1 MSVRQDHVLAVIQ
14 LASLCNLDCSY
25 CYVPD
30 RLNGKVMSR
39 EVMDRIIALTAGAPE
54 NAGKRI
60 QFLFHAGEPL
70 AVGLEPYH
78 HFVAR
83 CAAQCADGVQYGFS
97 VQTNGTL
104 ITDRWAEFFLANDI
118 SVGISIDG
126 PPELHD
132 ARRRGWS
139 GRGSHA
145 KAVAGLRRLQA
156 HGMEN
161 VGCLAVAGLETLKN
175 PRRMVSYFR
184 EELGAAAVG
193 FNIEDIEGA
202 NLTTSFGA
210 NREARRR
217 EIRRQLVEPF
227 YADVFDYWWPVR
239 EAFGVREFNDV
250 LLHAA
255 NLRDDPAY
263 VRDPD
268 VARDLGIL
276 TFMRDGGITTYAPEF
291 AGARAPEFDDFVV
304 ANVMAIESLAEI
316 RRAPA
321 FLKLQRA
328 VRSGI
333 ANCRATC
340 AYFAICG
347 GSHIPNRYFEYGDFS
362 RPDTFTCEMMLQAA
376 ADVCFARLDAMG
388 RGHSQER
395 HSKGSRGRA
404 GRERNPAGAPP
415 VA

>member
-14 LASLCNLDCSY
+14 LSSLCNLDCSY

-30 RLNGKVMSR
+30 RQNGKVMSR
-39 EVMDRIIALTAGAPE
+39 EVMDRIIALTVGATE

-70 AVGLEPYH
+70 AVGLDPYR
-78 HFVAR
+78 HFLAR
-83 CAAQCADGVQYGFS
+83 CAELCVDGVQYGFS

-104 ITDRWAEFFLANDI
+104 ITGQWADFFLANDV
-118 SVGISIDG
+118 SVGVSIDG
-126 PPELHD
+126 PPDIHN
-132 ARRRGWS
+132 AKRVGWS

-145 KAVAGLRRLQA
+145 KSVAGLRMLQA

-161 VGCLAVAGLETLKN
+161 IGCLAVAGIDTLRD
-175 PRRMVSYFR
+175 PLRIVRYFH
-184 EELGAAAVG
+184 EELGVAAVG
-193 FNIEDIEGA
+193 FNIEDVEGA
-202 NLTTSFGA
+202 NLTTSFGD

-217 EIRRQLVEPF
+217 EVRRQLVDPF
-227 YADVFDYWWPVR
+227 YAAIFDYWWPIR
-239 EAFGVREFNDV
+239 ESFGIREFNDV

-255 NLRDDPAY
+255 NLRDDPSY

-291 AGARAPEFDDFVV
+291 AGARAPEFNDFVV
-304 ANVMAIESLAEI
+304 GNVREIGSLSDL
-316 RRAPA
+316 RSAPH
-321 FLKLQRA
+321 FVKLQQA
-328 VRSGI
+328 VRAGI
-333 ANCRATC
+333 TNCRASC

-376 ADVCFARLDAMG
+376 ADVCFAKIAAMEQGRKKRVAGVGKRLTT
-388 RGHSQER
+388 
-395 HSKGSRGRA
+395 
-404 GRERNPAGAPP
+404 PAA